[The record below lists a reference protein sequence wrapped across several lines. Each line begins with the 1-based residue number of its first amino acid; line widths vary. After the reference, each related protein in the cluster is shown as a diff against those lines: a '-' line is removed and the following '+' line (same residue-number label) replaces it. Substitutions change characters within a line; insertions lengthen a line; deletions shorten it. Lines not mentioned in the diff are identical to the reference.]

1 MSDELYADRI
11 AEIAVTGSVVRLDLM
26 SLSATERDANKQPKP
41 VFRQRVV
48 MPVEGFVQSYAL
60 MTQVMQDLE
69 KKGLIRRGEPAE
81 KAGGITLKPAGGDG
95 PPNFKPD

>member
-1 MSDELYADRI
+1 MPEELYADRI
-11 AEIAVTGSVVRLDLM
+11 AEIAVTGTVVRLDLM

-60 MTQVMQDLE
+60 MAQVMQDFE
-69 KKGLIRRGEPAE
+69 KKGLICHGEPAG
-81 KAGGITLKPAGGDG
+81 KAGDVTVKTGVL
-95 PPNFKPD
+95 